1 MNNYKPPYTITE
13 DMLELV
19 SEIME
24 YLGKLSSVDDL
35 SKLPKLRR
43 VNRIKSI
50 FSSLAIEHNSLTID
64 QVSDIVNGK
73 RVLGAPNEI
82 QEVKN
87 AIEAY
92 KLLGNLNPYKIEN
105 LLKAHKAMT
114 IGLLDD
120 SGRFRTREEGVFAG
134 DKCIH
139 VAPPAQNVHFLMQ
152 NLFDWLAAS
161 KIHPL
166 IKSSIFHYEFEF
178 IHPFSDGNGR
188 LGRLWQTAILSQW
201 KPVFAWIP
209 IESMIIDKQDEYYA
223 AISRSTA
230 MGKSDAFILFIL
242 KAFKKAIA
250 NLISDSADHVIHV
263 NNRIGRLMTIIKDYP
278 MSATELMRLLGLK
291 SRDTFRQNYLQPAL
305 ELGLIGMTVPDKPT
319 SRNQMYFKV

>member
-13 DMLELV
+13 EMLELV

-24 YLGKLSSVDDL
+24 CLGRLSSIDDL

-43 VNRIKSI
+43 VNRVKSI
-50 FSSLAIEHNSLTID
+50 FSSLAIEHNSLTIG
-64 QVSDIVNGK
+64 QVSDIINGK
-73 RVLGAPNEI
+73 RVLGAPDEI

-92 KLLGNLNPYKIEN
+92 KLLEKLDPYKIDD

-114 IGLLDD
+114 IGLIDD

-134 DKCIH
+134 DKCVH
-139 VAPPAQNVHFLMQ
+139 VAPPAQNVQFLMQ
-152 NLFDWLAAS
+152 NLFDWLAES
-161 KIHPL
+161 KLHPL

-178 IHPFSDGNGR
+178 IHSFSDGNGR
-188 LGRLWQTAILSQW
+188 LGRLWQTAILCKW

-209 IESMIIDKQDEYYA
+209 VESMIIDKQDEYYG
-223 AISRSTA
+223 AISRSTT

-250 NLISDSADHVIHV
+250 NLISDSADHIAHV
-263 NNRIGRLMTIIKDYP
+263 NNRVDRLMAIIKDYP
-278 MSATELMRLLGLK
+278 MSASELMRLLGLQ
-291 SRDTFRQNYLQPAL
+291 SRETFRQNYLSPAL